1 MLILGI
7 RIPKSTLNYW
17 EINYEF
23 LIKEIK
29 DVLMKILSYLDY
41 CYTVLDSTKF
51 TDWNKNLHELF
62 LCVRVGEALIP
73 VSADLTNSEVEFV
86 SNIPHGKGIVLADGA
101 FDARSVLNNIVF
113 KGYFPFVKPTKI
125 KPAGYGAR
133 IRDKIF
139 NKSIYRFRAVGEGL
153 FGALTIEFGERMKSL
168 GVVTQEPC

>member
-1 MLILGI
+1 M
-7 RIPKSTLNYW
+7 
-17 EINYEF
+17 
-23 LIKEIK
+23 
-29 DVLMKILSYLDY
+29 
-41 CYTVLDSTKF
+41 
-51 TDWNKNLHELF
+51 
-62 LCVRVGEALIP
+62 IP

-133 IRDKIF
+133 IREKIF